1 VYALIVKEKGGVGGV
16 GKSLGHGVNRNK
28 RSYSAL
34 GGTHILS
41 RNDQNPSPDNLLY
54 RVPHVACRT

>member
-16 GKSLGHGVNRNK
+16 GKSPGSRVRNK